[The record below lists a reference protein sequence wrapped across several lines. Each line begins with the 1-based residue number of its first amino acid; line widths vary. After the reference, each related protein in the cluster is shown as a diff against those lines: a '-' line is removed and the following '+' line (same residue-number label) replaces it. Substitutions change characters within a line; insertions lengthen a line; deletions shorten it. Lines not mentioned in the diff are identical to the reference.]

1 VLSGVLLT
9 LAVLGVVLVL
19 LGLFCRAWLGSR
31 GFIAERVRTELTQ
44 REAER
49 QIQHIAYA
57 AMQQMLDE
65 ARRHGGDASSGR

>member
-19 LGLFCRAWLGSR
+19 LGIFCKVWLGSR

-65 ARRHGGDASSGR
+65 ARRSGSSPASRS